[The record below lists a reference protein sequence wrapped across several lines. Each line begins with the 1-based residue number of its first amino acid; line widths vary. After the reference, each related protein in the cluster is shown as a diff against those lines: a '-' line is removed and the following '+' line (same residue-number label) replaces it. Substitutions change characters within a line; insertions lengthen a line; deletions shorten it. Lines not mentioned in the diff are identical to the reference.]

1 MKKILV
7 LVTLFILAF
16 IVAIR
21 RPSNAQAALIL
32 RALQFQNAPEEEK
45 GCSVPKAWGQL
56 KGVADRGIAFEDS
69 AGTICVLDI
78 GPCMRGETQLIVKVN
93 RQ

>member
-1 MKKILV
+1 MKKIVV
-7 LVTLFILAF
+7 LLTLFVLAF
-16 IVAIR
+16 ILAIR
-21 RPSNAQAALIL
+21 RPSNAQAALIH
-32 RALQFQNAPEEEK
+32 ALQFQNAPEEGK

-69 AGTICVLDI
+69 AGTIRVLDI
-78 GPCMRGETQLIVKVN
+78 GPCMRGQTQLIVKVN